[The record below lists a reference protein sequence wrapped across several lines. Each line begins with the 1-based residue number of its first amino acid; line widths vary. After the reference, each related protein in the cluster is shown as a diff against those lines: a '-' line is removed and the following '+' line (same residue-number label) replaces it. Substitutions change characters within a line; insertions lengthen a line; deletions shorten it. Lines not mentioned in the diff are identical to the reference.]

1 MRPKILEEN
10 IDNFNCVAEDAIK
23 QLAKIIGYSGHD
35 GEVPDLDG
43 ELKKW
48 STESEYILRAGR
60 PVMGRNHVLC
70 AYTL

>member
-10 IDNFNCVAEDAIK
+10 IDNFNCVAEDATR
-23 QLAKIIGYSGHD
+23 QLAKIIGHSGQD
-35 GEVPDLDG
+35 GEVPELDG

-48 STESEYILRAGR
+48 STESEYILRADR
-60 PVMGRNHVLC
+60 PVMGRNHVSF